1 MRVKYQANK
10 AISRGIHRW
19 VKPHLRQ
26 IQLRRQSNIGHS
38 FEQINDQDEPTQLAT
53 SISEAT
59 PMQSGQ
65 SLESEDLIEKAP
77 EKKVQH
83 QVDVQMVEEER
94 ELARQVKQLLRQLR
108 HGGTWTVRVE
118 LKEEVAF
125 QQEAE
130 VSLRDSRAQ
139 LEANGGSHG
148 TLISKGW

>member
-1 MRVKYQANK
+1 MDTVSSKSATKMNQRNFTVTFLM
-10 AISRGIHRW
+10 I
-19 VKPHLRQ
+19 
-26 IQLRRQSNIGHS
+26 
-38 FEQINDQDEPTQLAT
+38 FLAT
-53 SISEAT
+53 SISEAA
-59 PMQSGQ
+59 PMQRGQ
-65 SLESEDLIEKAP
+65 HFESEDLIEEAS
-77 EKKVQH
+77 EIKVQD
-83 QVDVQMVEEER
+83 QDDVQVVAEKR

>member
-1 MRVKYQANK
+1 MDTVSSKSATKMNQRNFTVTFLM
-10 AISRGIHRW
+10 I
-19 VKPHLRQ
+19 
-26 IQLRRQSNIGHS
+26 
-38 FEQINDQDEPTQLAT
+38 FLAT
-53 SISEAT
+53 SISEAA
-59 PMQSGQ
+59 PMQRGQ
-65 SLESEDLIEKAP
+65 HFESEDLIEEAS
-77 EKKVQH
+77 EIKVQD
-83 QVDVQMVEEER
+83 QVDVQVVEEKR

>member
-1 MRVKYQANK
+1 MDTVSSKSATKMNQRNFTVTFLM
-10 AISRGIHRW
+10 I
-19 VKPHLRQ
+19 
-26 IQLRRQSNIGHS
+26 
-38 FEQINDQDEPTQLAT
+38 FLAT
-53 SISEAT
+53 SISEAA
-59 PMQSGQ
+59 PMQRGQ
-65 SLESEDLIEKAP
+65 HFESEDLIEEAS
-77 EKKVQH
+77 EIKVQD
-83 QVDVQMVEEER
+83 QDDVQVVAEKR

-130 VSLRDSRAQ
+130 VILRDSRAQ

>member
-1 MRVKYQANK
+1 
-10 AISRGIHRW
+10 
-19 VKPHLRQ
+19 
-26 IQLRRQSNIGHS
+26 
-38 FEQINDQDEPTQLAT
+38 
-53 SISEAT
+53 
-59 PMQSGQ
+59 MQSGQ

-130 VSLRDSRAQ
+130 VILRDSRAQ

>member
-1 MRVKYQANK
+1 MNQHNFTVT
-10 AISRGIHRW
+10 ILMI
-19 VKPHLRQ
+19 
-26 IQLRRQSNIGHS
+26 
-38 FEQINDQDEPTQLAT
+38 FLAT
-53 SISEAT
+53 SISEAA

-65 SLESEDLIEKAP
+65 SLESEDLIEEAP

-83 QVDVQMVEEER
+83 QVDVQVVEEER
-94 ELARQVKQLLRQLR
+94 ELVRQVKQLLRQLR

-118 LKEEVAF
+118 LDKKEEVAF
-125 QQEAE
+125 KAE

>member
-1 MRVKYQANK
+1 
-10 AISRGIHRW
+10 
-19 VKPHLRQ
+19 
-26 IQLRRQSNIGHS
+26 
-38 FEQINDQDEPTQLAT
+38 
-53 SISEAT
+53 
-59 PMQSGQ
+59 MQSGQ
-65 SLESEDLIEKAP
+65 SLESEDLIEEAP

-83 QVDVQMVEEER
+83 QVDVQVVEEER

-139 LEANGGSHG
+139 LEDNGGSHG

>member
-1 MRVKYQANK
+1 
-10 AISRGIHRW
+10 
-19 VKPHLRQ
+19 
-26 IQLRRQSNIGHS
+26 
-38 FEQINDQDEPTQLAT
+38 
-53 SISEAT
+53 
-59 PMQSGQ
+59 MQSGQ

-83 QVDVQMVEEER
+83 QVDVQVVEEER

-130 VSLRDSRAQ
+130 VILQDSRAQ
-139 LEANGGSHG
+139 LEDNGGSHG

>member
-1 MRVKYQANK
+1 MDTVSSKSATKMNQRNFTVTFLM
-10 AISRGIHRW
+10 I
-19 VKPHLRQ
+19 
-26 IQLRRQSNIGHS
+26 
-38 FEQINDQDEPTQLAT
+38 FLAT
-53 SISEAT
+53 SISEAA

-65 SLESEDLIEKAP
+65 SLESEDLIEEAS
-77 EKKVQH
+77 EIKVQD
-83 QVDVQMVEEER
+83 QDDVQVVAEKR

-118 LKEEVAF
+118 LDKKEEVAF
-125 QQEAE
+125 KAE

>member
-1 MRVKYQANK
+1 MNQHNFTVTFLM
-10 AISRGIHRW
+10 I
-19 VKPHLRQ
+19 
-26 IQLRRQSNIGHS
+26 
-38 FEQINDQDEPTQLAT
+38 FLAT
-53 SISEAT
+53 SISEAA
-59 PMQSGQ
+59 PMQRGQ
-65 SLESEDLIEKAP
+65 SLESKDLIEEAP
-77 EKKVQH
+77 EKKVQD
-83 QVDVQMVEEER
+83 QVDVQVVEEER

-118 LKEEVAF
+118 LGKKEEVAF